1 MCTCSTRNAGVRVL
15 SRPVGGDRSRTA
27 RPWTTDSLDSPGS
40 HPWSGTEL
48 PTLADLMNQVE
59 RARADGDAIVKAF
72 EADPDDGHP
81 TLIDI
86 DWLPNAIDDEECY
99 RHRVLSRLRTDDLS
113 RYPAG
118 GSGLPGRRAR
128 VDGCRSMEWMTANG
142 ASAGAAAPLFTRPFV
157 QLALCELAYFAAAGL
172 TIPITPLFAAG
183 PLGANELWVGITVGA
198 FSLST
203 ILLRPWAGRAVDRR
217 GRRPL
222 LIGGALLCAVT
233 LAAHAVTTTLP
244 VLIALR
250 LVLGVAEAFFFVAAF
265 AALADLAPPGRAG
278 EALSFNSLA
287 LYLGI
292 ALGPVLGEADAR
304 PWRLRGGLAGRC
316 GSRAAGHAPRGR
328 VVRDRPR
335 AHARRAADAPDPLR
349 RDRSRPGDLLR
360 YGCHGRLPRLRG
372 AACRRRGTG
381 GIGRGPAV
389 VRPGGRAS
397 AESPSPGC
405 RIASRR
411 PA

>member
-1 MCTCSTRNAGVRVL
+1 
-15 SRPVGGDRSRTA
+15 
-27 RPWTTDSLDSPGS
+27 
-40 HPWSGTEL
+40 
-48 PTLADLMNQVE
+48 
-59 RARADGDAIVKAF
+59 
-72 EADPDDGHP
+72 
-81 TLIDI
+81 
-86 DWLPNAIDDEECY
+86 
-99 RHRVLSRLRTDDLS
+99 
-113 RYPAG
+113 
-118 GSGLPGRRAR
+118 
-128 VDGCRSMEWMTANG
+128 MEWMTANG
-142 ASAGAAAPLFTRPFV
+142 AGAGAAAPLFTRPFV

-172 TIPITPLFAAG
+172 TIPITPLFAEG

-233 LAAHAVTTTLP
+233 LAAHALTTTLP

-292 ALGPVLGEADAR
+292 ALGPVLGEAMLD
-304 PWRLRGGLAGRC
+304 LGGFAAAWLAAAASC
-316 GSRAAGHAPRGR
+316 AAGHAPGGR
-328 VVRDRPR
+328 VVRDRPG

-349 RDRSRPGDLLR
+349 RDRSGPGHLLR
-360 YGCHGRLPRLRG
+360 YGCHGRLSCLRG
-372 AACRRRGTG
+372 AACRRRRTG

-389 VRPGGRAS
+389 VRPGGRGS